1 MKVATLTIMA
11 AIALPALA
19 LAEGDSTSA
28 GKGAASTTGAAADS
42 SRLPQSPG
50 VTQNAPG
57 RRTNGTPGDSGNT
70 GTDSGMEAS
79 DEKTSGVTAP
89 PTSKGRAPSDNT
101 KVDD

>member
-50 VTQNAPG
+50 VTQNALALLWQILPG
-57 RRTNGTPGDSGNT
+57 AKRSGIPK
-70 GTDSGMEAS
+70 S
-79 DEKTSGVTAP
+79 VFQ
-89 PTSKGRAPSDNT
+89 
-101 KVDD
+101 